1 MFTISSKETTKSHR
15 CLNSASWIY
24 GIKQQLHPLAFTP
37 ADVDTRQ
44 LFMLTLA
51 AVPPVYL
58 VLGSRM
64 DTTTSIILVMI
75 IITIIIMLT
84 IKNHNNRYSL
94 SSSSSSTSSSSI
106 HISTYG
112 LHSFDWSSGAA
123 GRSQT
128 SRHNG
133 SLRLGSVVPLADS
146 ARKSKPQYFWKC
158 SRSLIASTPLEGQT
172 Q

>member
-58 VLGSRM
+58 ALGSRKV
-64 DTTTSIILVMI
+64 TTTSIILVMI
-75 IITIIIMLT
+75 IITILITMLT
-84 IKNHNNRYSL
+84 IINHTVIVFIRY
-94 SSSSSSTSSSSI
+94 
-106 HISTYG
+106 HRHHH
-112 LHSFDWSSGAA
+112 LHRNHPYIFLPTGFTLWIGAQVQPGEA
-123 GRSQT
+123 KHLVIT
-128 SRHNG
+128 A
-133 SLRLGSVVPLADS
+133 L
-146 ARKSKPQYFWKC
+146 
-158 SRSLIASTPLEGQT
+158 
-172 Q
+172 